1 MKTDSFP
8 LSAIIKILIFVL
20 LSPFIPIIISHKVIW
35 IEAWLYGLISVLTFA
50 ISRIIIAKKNPDL
63 LVERS
68 KYMQHKDA
76 KPWDKIL
83 APLVGLGGVLI
94 PITAGI
100 DAYYNY
106 TVLFSIPVKVI
117 SLVIF
122 H

>member
-1 MKTDSFP
+1 MAVRIDICFN
-8 LSAIIKILIFVL
+8 FC
-20 LSPFIPIIISHKVIW
+20 HKQN
-35 IEAWLYGLISVLTFA
+35 YYS
-50 ISRIIIAKKNPDL
+50 KKNPDL